1 VCSVKS
7 FKLDSSDAKWYNDV
21 RLMGHYKKFQTQTVT
36 SILECKQECD
46 FDSNCIAFGY
56 APANIKQDYGCF
68 LYNCDLTYYDYGK
81 DWTSYS
87 MISLDL
93 TSTTPSSPSLLSTT
107 PFISTTATLT
117 TYKSSQNK
125 NKNLNLTCL
134 ENKGSEDFSS
144 KFKKFVIYIYSFT

>member
-1 VCSVKS
+1 MGGHFADKSAASV
-7 FKLDSSDAKWYNDV
+7 A
-21 RLMGHYKKFQTQTVT
+21 
-36 SILECKQECD
+36 ECKKICD
-46 FDSNCIAFGY
+46 LDSNCIAVTY
-56 APANIKQDYGCF
+56 APSKLNWGHKCF
-68 LYNCDLTYYDYGK
+68 LFNCDFHYDYGK